1 MARIVVFGASGAIG
15 GALCQWFSARQWE
28 VLAVSRSGRP
38 TQTDET
44 GARWFAV
51 DPETEGYAEALTALP
66 GPIDAVI
73 WAQGKNAA
81 DQVRSFDAELHRS
94 LYEANVVY
102 ILKTLQALLVQEK
115 LTQPSRLCLIS
126 SIWQDIAR
134 QNKLSY
140 CVSKSALVGLVQSL
154 VADLGPEG
162 HLINAILPGALDTP
176 MTRAN
181 LAPEQ
186 LAGLEAATP
195 LRRLPSLND
204 VCSLAE
210 FFCSSANSGITGQF
224 VAADKGFSHVRYL

>member
-1 MARIVVFGASGAIG
+1 MARLVVFGASGAIG
-15 GALCQWFSARQWE
+15 SALCHWFSARDWE
-28 VLAVSRSGRP
+28 VLAVNRSGRP
-38 TQTDET
+38 AGEEAT
-44 GARWFAV
+44 GVHWFAV
-51 DPETEGYAEALTALP
+51 DPEAEGYAEALAALP

-81 DQVRSFDAELHRS
+81 DQIRTFDVDVHRS
-94 LYEANVVY
+94 LYEANVVF
-102 ILKTLQALLVQEK
+102 ILKTLQALLAREK
-115 LTQPSRLCLIS
+115 LTRPARLCVIS

-162 HLINAILPGALDTP
+162 YLINAILPGALDTP

-181 LAPEQ
+181 LTPGQ
-186 LAGLEAATP
+186 LAGLEGATP
-195 LRRLPSLND
+195 LRQLPSLND